1 MGLSKRRWILGP
13 ALVLVGLWLLAS
25 ARGIVDVSVLAVV
38 PPALVILY
46 GLVKLIAGRG
56 RRIFWPGL
64 IVLIGVTWLAA
75 GLGFG
80 SVGELIGTYWP
91 VVIVLAGL
99 SIVARRR

>member
-13 ALVLVGLWLLAS
+13 ALILVGLVLLGT
-25 ARGIVDVSVLAVV
+25 ARGMIDVSAIAVV
-38 PPALVILY
+38 PPAIVVLY
-46 GLVKLIAGRG
+46 GLVKLAAGRL

-75 GLGFG
+75 GLGYG
-80 SVGELIGTYWP
+80 PVGALIGTYWP
-91 VVIVLAGL
+91 VVLVLAGV